1 MQLKE
6 INRNKITE
14 HKRRLE
20 KHKKV
25 IESDVS
31 NSNVPSS
38 NSNMAVV
45 PSAVRLVRSPTAGA
59 RATVGV
65 SRLAASSASLR
76 LAQQTQSAMLS
87 KEVMTQEK
95 TANDNGV
102 IKKKI
107 AKKKIID
114 KKAMND
120 RHKAIAEKLMDD
132 VREGNINI
140 GRNLKEYP
148 EESKVVITKEERAD
162 RFKRLHTMVQDMIKK
177 RNE

>member
-6 INRNKITE
+6 IDRNKIAE
-14 HKRRLE
+14 HKIRLK
-20 KHKKV
+20 KHKKA
-25 IESDVS
+25 IENDVS
-31 NSNVPSS
+31 NSNV
-38 NSNMAVV
+38 
-45 PSAVRLVRSPTAGA
+45 
-59 RATVGV
+59 
-65 SRLAASSASLR
+65 
-76 LAQQTQSAMLS
+76 LS

-95 TANDNGV
+95 TVNDNGV
-102 IKKKI
+102 IKKKT

-162 RFKRLHTMVQDMIKK
+162 RFKRLHTMVQDMMKK